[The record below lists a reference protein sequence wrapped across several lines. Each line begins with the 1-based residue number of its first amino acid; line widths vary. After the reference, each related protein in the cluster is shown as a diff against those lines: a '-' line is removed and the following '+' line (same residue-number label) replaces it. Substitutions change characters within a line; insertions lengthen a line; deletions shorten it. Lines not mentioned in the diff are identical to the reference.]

1 MTARAPQGFRQVG
14 TDGQD
19 RYREIVG
26 FGLHELRTGQVIE
39 HRPGRTVTETDN
51 LLMIAL
57 TGNAAPIHIDANY
70 SGQTDW
76 GQPLVCGIVT
86 LGIVAGMSVR
96 STSGLTVA
104 NLSVT
109 DITFE
114 RPVFVG
120 DTIYA
125 ETEIT
130 DKRASTSRPW
140 NGVVTA
146 RTSGMN
152 QHGDRVVVF
161 TRSFLVPTDPDA
173 LRTSTGY

>member
-1 MTARAPQGFRQVG
+1 MSIQLPQGFRHVG
-14 TDGQD
+14 ADGED

-26 FGLHELRTGQVIE
+26 FGLHELQIGRVIE

-57 TGNAAPIHIDANY
+57 TGNAAPIHIDAHY

-76 GQPLVCGIVT
+76 GKTLVCGIVT

-96 STSGLTVA
+96 ATSGLTVA

-114 RPVFVG
+114 QPVFVG

-125 ETEIT
+125 ETEIV
-130 DKRASTSRPW
+130 DKRVSASRPH

-146 RTSGMN
+146 RTSGHN
-152 QHGDRVVVF
+152 QHRQGVVTF
-161 TRSFLVPTDPDA
+161 TRSFLVPVDPDA
-173 LRTSTGY
+173 LRTTTGY